1 MNAELGT
8 MNTELEKR
16 TAELN
21 RLDQYHQCIVDALE
35 AALFVLDEAFT
46 VRTWNH
52 EAAGLWG
59 LRPEDAINRDFF
71 SLPIGEATSLLREA
85 AAAVLA
91 TRSPRTV
98 ERVPYV
104 RDGNSHKVTV
114 ELRPL
119 VAAQG
124 NPIGILGITRAQHG
138 KGSGR

>member
-1 MNAELGT
+1 
-8 MNTELEKR
+8 ELEKR

-91 TRSPRTV
+91 TRSCASSGGTSRSRVSRFSRSSAARTGDSPPCSRASAPAEPR
-98 ERVPYV
+98 
-104 RDGNSHKVTV
+104 
-114 ELRPL
+114 
-119 VAAQG
+119 
-124 NPIGILGITRAQHG
+124 
-138 KGSGR
+138 